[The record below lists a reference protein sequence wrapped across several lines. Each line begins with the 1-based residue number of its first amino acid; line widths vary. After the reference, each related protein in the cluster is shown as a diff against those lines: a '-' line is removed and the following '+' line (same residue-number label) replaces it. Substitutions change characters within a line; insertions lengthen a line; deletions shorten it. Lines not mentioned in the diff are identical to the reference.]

1 MEAVDWKKRYLDS
14 LREMETEERRWRAV
28 ESLLRK
34 LVARLC
40 ATASGQDERLDAQL
54 DKLAAAV
61 KKDAG
66 EPELK
71 ALLDSLT
78 DAIRALDQS
87 VASTQTRALV
97 PIAPPAEAV
106 PVLQEPAP
114 APAAPRWNATCAA
127 VRALLRHLD
136 TAEPGGTAVAELQ
149 AAVVAAGDDA
159 ELAKVLARVA
169 GLVAMR
175 GEALA
180 RERAAAAAM
189 LAQVTERLGEMA
201 DYIASASADRLA
213 SREAADTL
221 NTRVL
226 SDVTG
231 LADDFAATD
240 DIEALRASVAHRL
253 ESVARQVREFHAREV
268 ERYAAASAR
277 ADRMRLR
284 IGELETET
292 RELHRRL
299 EAEKR
304 RSRTDAVTRIPNRAS
319 FDERLDAEL
328 ARWRR
333 FRAPVSL
340 LSWDVDHFKSVNDT
354 YGHRAGDAALRKIAQ
369 CLATRKR
376 ESDFLGRVGGEEFG
390 LLLVGTALAEAE
402 RVGNELRDRIAALG
416 FHFRGTPLTITA
428 SCGITEFRDGDTA
441 ESVVE
446 RADQALYAA
455 KHGGRNRCVTA

>member
-1 MEAVDWKKRYLDS
+1 
-14 LREMETEERRWRAV
+14 
-28 ESLLRK
+28 
-34 LVARLC
+34 
-40 ATASGQDERLDAQL
+40 
-54 DKLAAAV
+54 
-61 KKDAG
+61 
-66 EPELK
+66 
-71 ALLDSLT
+71 
-78 DAIRALDQS
+78 
-87 VASTQTRALV
+87 
-97 PIAPPAEAV
+97 
-106 PVLQEPAP
+106 
-114 APAAPRWNATCAA
+114 

-136 TAEPGGTAVAELQ
+136 TAEPGGTAIAELQ

-159 ELAKVLARVA
+159 ELAEVLARVA

-231 LADDFAATD
+231 LADDVAATD

>member
-1 MEAVDWKKRYLDS
+1 MEAADWKKRYLDS

-40 ATASGQDERLDAQL
+40 ATASGQDERLDA
-54 DKLAAAV
+54 
-61 KKDAG
+61 
-66 EPELK
+66 
-71 ALLDSLT
+71 
-78 DAIRALDQS
+78 
-87 VASTQTRALV
+87 
-97 PIAPPAEAV
+97 
-106 PVLQEPAP
+106 
-114 APAAPRWNATCAA
+114 
-127 VRALLRHLD
+127 
-136 TAEPGGTAVAELQ
+136 
-149 AAVVAAGDDA
+149 
-159 ELAKVLARVA
+159 
-169 GLVAMR
+169 
-175 GEALA
+175 
-180 RERAAAAAM
+180 
-189 LAQVTERLGEMA
+189 
-201 DYIASASADRLA
+201 
-213 SREAADTL
+213 
-221 NTRVL
+221 
-226 SDVTG
+226 
-231 LADDFAATD
+231 
-240 DIEALRASVAHRL
+240 
-253 ESVARQVREFHAREV
+253 
-268 ERYAAASAR
+268 
-277 ADRMRLR
+277 
-284 IGELETET
+284 
-292 RELHRRL
+292 
-299 EAEKR
+299 
-304 RSRTDAVTRIPNRAS
+304 
-319 FDERLDAEL
+319 EL

-340 LSWDVDHFKSVNDT
+340 LSWDVDRFKSVNDT